1 MVSILFGWLKRYP
14 VLAGFVLM
22 FVCTWPIDLWAAAN
36 SHGLLLSLPI
46 PSILPLLIGY
56 GFVVASLIMT
66 GIISGWA
73 GIRALLRQFLV
84 WRVGLPWYG
93 VVLFGPAI
101 IYLSAIAIHVLI
113 GGAVPDFTQPFA
125 RQIIGPSLNLWV
137 ALPLFFLIQVLSN
150 GEEIGWRGY
159 ALPRLQA
166 RHGALIASL
175 IIGVIWAFWHAPKFL
190 TAGSA
195 QDYSFWLYLLDTIAK
210 AMLFTW
216 VYNNTKSSLLLV
228 TLFHAAINAS
238 AVFLPIIPA
247 AIGDVRPTLIAI
259 GLYSLAAIIVV
270 IATGPAQLSHSQT
283 APEEI
288 VIEPVVG
295 V

>member
-1 MVSILFGWLKRYP
+1 MMSRLVKLLKRYP

-22 FVCTWPIDLWAAAN
+22 FACTWPIDLWAAAD
-36 SHGLLLSLPI
+36 SHGLLSLHI
-46 PSILPLLIGY
+46 PPILPLFVGY

-66 GIISGWA
+66 GVISGRA

-93 VVLFGPAI
+93 VVLLGAAVI
-101 IYLSAIAIHVLI
+101 DLAAIAIHVLL
-113 GGAVPDFTQPFA
+113 GGAMPDFAQPFA
-125 RQIIGPSLNLWV
+125 RQVVGPSINLWV
-137 ALPLFFLIQVLSN
+137 ALPLFFLIGVFSN

-175 IIGVIWAFWHAPKFL
+175 IIGVIWAFWHVPKFL

-195 QDYSFWLYLLDTIAK
+195 QDYSFWLYLLNTIATSI
-210 AMLFTW
+210 LFTW
-216 VYNNTKSSLLLV
+216 VYNNTKSSLLMV
-228 TLFHAAINAS
+228 TLFHAAINTS
-238 AVFLPIIPA
+238 DVFLPIIPA

-259 GLYSLAAIIVV
+259 GLHCLAAIIVV
-270 IATGPAQLSHSQT
+270 MVTGPAKLSRSQT
-283 APEEI
+283 VQAEV
-288 VIEPVVG
+288 VIEPVAVG
-295 V
+295 

>member
-1 MVSILFGWLKRYP
+1 MMPQLLSLLKRYP
-14 VLAGFVLM
+14 VLVGFILM

-46 PSILPLLIGY
+46 PPILPLLIGY

-66 GIISGWA
+66 GIISGWT

-93 VVLFGPAI
+93 VVLFGFA
-101 IYLSAIAIHVLI
+101 LVDLAAIALHVLL

-125 RQIIGPSLNLWV
+125 RQLVGPSFNLWV
-137 ALPLFFLIQVLSN
+137 ALPLFFLIQVFLN

-159 ALPRLQA
+159 ALPKLQA
-166 RHGALIASL
+166 RHGALSASL
-175 IIGVIWAFWHAPKFL
+175 IIGVIWAFWHVPKFL

-210 AMLFTW
+210 AILFTW
-216 VYNNTKSSLLLV
+216 VYNNTKSSLLLI
-228 TLFHAAINAS
+228 TLFHAGLNTS

-259 GLYSLAAIIVV
+259 GLECLAAVIVV
-270 IATGPAQLSHSQT
+270 MVTGPARLSRSQT
-283 APEEI
+283 VPVGVA
-288 VIEPVVG
+288 IEPVVG